1 MDSVGRR
8 RAKSTIAEL
17 YARSATNLSAGWF
30 EGAHCVTKAIDDDNF
45 QNGHVLVLS
54 DGMANRGITDPEELN
69 MHAQELASRGVFTSA
84 AGIGAHYSP
93 LQLDALAE
101 GGAGRLH
108 DTETAEDIIDVVL
121 GELGEISNTVARN
134 VELHIRSPRGVR
146 LECLSAMRE
155 HRSGNL
161 LQINFGVMQLNR
173 MKTVALLTEVSE
185 FFKEKKL
192 LFEAY
197 VTWEDVDSGEQLRS
211 AAVNSVLR
219 VVSSREAEKT
229 KVDTEVVRKF
239 ADLWEAST
247 AYQGMILN
255 EQLNYD
261 GANMLYKSNLESFSK
276 MVDCLE
282 DGESRLSRH
291 KLAGKRM
298 GREWKGRS
306 KLKSFDLAKKKMLNE
321 QELLRKNS
329 GNWHDRLN

>member
-1 MDSVGRR
+1 
-8 RAKSTIAEL
+8 
-17 YARSATNLSAGWF
+17 
-30 EGAHCVTKAIDDDNF
+30 
-45 QNGHVLVLS
+45 
-54 DGMANRGITDPEELN
+54 
-69 MHAQELASRGVFTSA
+69 
-84 AGIGAHYSP
+84 
-93 LQLDALAE
+93 
-101 GGAGRLH
+101 
-108 DTETAEDIIDVVL
+108 
-121 GELGEISNTVARN
+121 
-134 VELHIRSPRGVR
+134 
-146 LECLSAMRE
+146 
-155 HRSGNL
+155 
-161 LQINFGVMQLNR
+161 MQLNR

-185 FFKEKKL
+185 LSKGKEL
-192 LFEAY
+192 PFEAY

-219 VVSSREAEKT
+219 VVSAREAEKT

-321 QELLRKNS
+321 QELLRKDS
-329 GNWHDRLN
+329 GNWHDRL

>member
-1 MDSVGRR
+1 
-8 RAKSTIAEL
+8 
-17 YARSATNLSAGWF
+17 
-30 EGAHCVTKAIDDDNF
+30 
-45 QNGHVLVLS
+45 
-54 DGMANRGITDPEELN
+54 
-69 MHAQELASRGVFTSA
+69 
-84 AGIGAHYSP
+84 
-93 LQLDALAE
+93 
-101 GGAGRLH
+101 
-108 DTETAEDIIDVVL
+108 VVL

-134 VELHIRSPRGVR
+134 VELHIRSPQGVR
-146 LECLSAMRE
+146 LECLSSMRE

-185 FFKEKKL
+185 LSKGREL
-192 LFEAY
+192 PFEGY

-211 AAVNSVLR
+211 ALVNSVLR

-276 MVDCLE
+276 MVDSLE
-282 DGESRLSRH
+282 DGDDRVSRH
-291 KLAGKRM
+291 KLAAKQM

-321 QELLRKNS
+321 QELLRKDS

>member
-1 MDSVGRR
+1 
-8 RAKSTIAEL
+8 
-17 YARSATNLSAGWF
+17 
-30 EGAHCVTKAIDDDNF
+30 
-45 QNGHVLVLS
+45 
-54 DGMANRGITDPEELN
+54 
-69 MHAQELASRGVFTSA
+69 
-84 AGIGAHYSP
+84 
-93 LQLDALAE
+93 
-101 GGAGRLH
+101 
-108 DTETAEDIIDVVL
+108 
-121 GELGEISNTVARN
+121 
-134 VELHIRSPRGVR
+134 
-146 LECLSAMRE
+146 
-155 HRSGNL
+155 
-161 LQINFGVMQLNR
+161 MQLNR

-185 FFKEKKL
+185 LSKGKEL
-192 LFEAY
+192 PFEAY

-291 KLAGKRM
+291 KLAGQRM

-321 QELLRKNS
+321 QELLRKDS
-329 GNWHDRLN
+329 GNWHDRLSN